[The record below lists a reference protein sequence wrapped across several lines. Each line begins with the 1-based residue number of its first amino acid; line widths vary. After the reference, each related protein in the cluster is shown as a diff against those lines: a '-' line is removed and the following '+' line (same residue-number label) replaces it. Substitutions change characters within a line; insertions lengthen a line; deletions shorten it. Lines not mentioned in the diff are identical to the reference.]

1 MGTIAFRSGSTLV
14 AGISRPV
21 MNMRRGEKALQ
32 ALGAVDV
39 GGVSLRNPFMT
50 ASGTSG
56 HDVELGSYMP
66 LQKLGAVTAKSLFHE
81 PWAGN
86 PAPRVHVSES
96 GMMNAVGLQGPG
108 VTEWIQ
114 ASLPK
119 IESVGAAV
127 VVSIWGRTVAEYV
140 QAAEQLA
147 GIEHRCIALEVN
159 LSCPNLEGRSGII
172 AHDPSLAGQII
183 SAVAR
188 VVRVPVWA
196 KLSANTDRIVEVAVT
211 VTDAGASALTL
222 INTMLGMQIDVDSA
236 TYSLGNGGGGLSGPA
251 IHPIA
256 VRAVHDVRSALPEV
270 SIVGVGGVASGA
282 DAVEMMMAGA
292 NAVQVG
298 TATFARPDAT
308 WRIACEAAMIAR
320 SLGAHSWGDITSLVH
335 KK

>member
-1 MGTIAFRSGSTLV
+1 
-14 AGISRPV
+14 
-21 MNMRRGEKALQ
+21 MNIRRGEKALQ
-32 ALGAVDV
+32 ALGGVHV

-81 PWAGN
+81 QWAGN

-108 VTEWIQ
+108 VTAWVRD
-114 ASLPK
+114 SLPK
-119 IESVGAAV
+119 LEASGVAV

-147 GIEHRCIALEVN
+147 GVEDRCVALEVN

-183 SAVAR
+183 SSVSRATR
-188 VVRVPVWA
+188 LPVWA

-211 VTDAGASALTL
+211 VTDAGATALTL
-222 INTMLGMQIDVDSA
+222 INTMLGMQINVETA
-236 TYSLGNGGGGLSGPA
+236 EYSLGNGGGGLSGSA

-256 VRAVHDVRSALPEV
+256 VRAVHDVRSALPEI
-270 SIVGVGGVASGA
+270 SIVGVGGVASGK

-298 TATFARPDAT
+298 TASFARPDAT
-308 WRIACEAAMIAR
+308 WRIACEAATIAASR
-320 SLGAHSWGDITSLVH
+320 GARTWADITSLVH